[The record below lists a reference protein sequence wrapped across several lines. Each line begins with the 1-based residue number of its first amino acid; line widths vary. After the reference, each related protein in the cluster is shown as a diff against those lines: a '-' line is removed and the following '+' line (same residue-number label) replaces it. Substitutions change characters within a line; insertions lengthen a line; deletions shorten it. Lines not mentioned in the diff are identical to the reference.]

1 MQPKLKENPREW
13 QKFALVLTVMLGL
26 VAWLSL
32 RRGWIPRGALVPIGV
47 AILLIPALAIIR
59 PRWFRPVYRGVMT
72 VSFHIG
78 QVMGK
83 VMLTVFFLLVLTPLG
98 LLLRLLGKDLLEL
111 KKKPHATTYWHPAK
125 PASRLDQM
133 F

>member
-13 QKFALVLTVMLGL
+13 QKFSLVLAAMLGL
-26 VAWLSL
+26 VTWLCS
-32 RRGWIPRGALVPIGV
+32 RRGWVAREAWIPIGV
-47 AILLIPALAIIR
+47 AILLIPTLALIR

-72 VSFHIG
+72 ASFHIG

-83 VMLTVFFLLVLTPLG
+83 VMLTVFFLVVLTPMG
-98 LLLRLLGKDLLEL
+98 LLLRLLGKDLLGL
-111 KKKPHATTYWHPAK
+111 RRRPDAASYWHSAK
-125 PASRLDQM
+125 PSSRLDQM

>member
-13 QKFALVLTVMLGL
+13 QKFSLVLAAMLGL
-26 VAWLSL
+26 VTWLAS
-32 RRGWIPRGALVPIGV
+32 RRGWVAREAWIPAGV
-47 AILLIPALAIIR
+47 CILLMPALALIR
-59 PRWFRPVYRGVMT
+59 PRWFRPIYRGVMT

-83 VMLTVFFLLVLTPLG
+83 IMLTVFFLLVLTPLG
-98 LLLRLLGKDLLEL
+98 LLLRWLGKDLLAL
-111 KKKPHATTYWHPAK
+111 KKKPDATTYWLPAK

>member
-13 QKFALVLTVMLGL
+13 KKFALVLAAMLGL
-26 VAWLSL
+26 LTWLAAH
-32 RRGWIPRGALVPIGV
+32 RGKLSREAWIPAGV
-47 AILLIPALAIIR
+47 CILLIPALAFIR
-59 PRWFRPVYRGVMT
+59 PRWFRPIYRGVMT

-83 VMLTVFFLLVLTPLG
+83 IMLTVFFLLVLTPLG
-98 LLLRLLGKDLLEL
+98 LLLRLLRKDLLAL
-111 KKKPHATTYWHPAK
+111 KKKPDATTYWHPAE